1 MVQSTGR
8 WNLRWC
14 SKPQRVVPCS
24 LETMITYSTVLPQH
38 YRIQTI
44 PNSCRTLRR
53 TPKSLHRPST
63 AFPPRRR
70 SLPRTFAA
78 GISVPFLR
86 AVRWRRWVGRLGTLV
101 FRRRKCFRPRPRNV
115 ESMGVRRYPRRA
127 LARTPCKST
136 GKYKRP
142 LSRRAV
148 GQRTEHRMER
158 NAHNEVDVSRSS
170 GHGRS
175 ILLCSNPAD
184 DDLMGPDCLPAAVL
198 PPFDRRTFC
207 CHRSPAES
215 DVDTRLGVLLRSVAR
230 CVVENRRSA
239 QYCAKVV
246 SSRRSLVGHDPD
258 PITHHDL

>member
-14 SKPQRVVPCS
+14 SKPQRVVHCS

-44 PNSCRTLRR
+44 PNSCHTLRR
-53 TPKSLHRPST
+53 TPISLHRHST

-86 AVRWRRWVGRLGTLV
+86 AVRWRSWVGRLGTLV

-184 DDLMGPDCLPAAVL
+184 DDLMGPIA
-198 PPFDRRTFC
+198 FRR
-207 CHRSPAES
+207 
-215 DVDTRLGVLLRSVAR
+215 
-230 CVVENRRSA
+230 
-239 QYCAKVV
+239 Q
-246 SSRRSLVGHDPD
+246 SSRRSTGAPFVVTGRPRRVTLTPD
-258 PITHHDL
+258 SVYYSAPWLAALSRIDEAPSIAQKLYRAAAPSWGTTQIL